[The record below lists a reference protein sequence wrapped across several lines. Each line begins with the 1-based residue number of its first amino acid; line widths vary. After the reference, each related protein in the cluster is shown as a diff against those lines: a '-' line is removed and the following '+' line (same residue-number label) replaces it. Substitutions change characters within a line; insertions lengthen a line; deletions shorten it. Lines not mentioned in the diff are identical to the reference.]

1 MPTGNWTTLSFDGR
15 QRVGV
20 SQLLQRSTFFTAMSQ
35 FRRISSSIK
44 PEQKL
49 SKPRYIHGTHRGR
62 LCFIESPE
70 GASCGL
76 ESQLSVGAYISIAS
90 PVELLQDLI
99 EGHPGDELVFI
110 NGALQGRYS
119 LEVVDIIRAARRSG
133 CGLRAA
139 VVRGLRG
146 RALSVASHRRHRNE
160 NAATA
165 TAAATRSL
173 PLITAAA
180 E

>member
-1 MPTGNWTTLSFDGR
+1 MFVHRKLTGDIRDSTLLKQIARTTTLTDGLQYALATGNWTTLSFDGR

-20 SQLLQRSTFFTAMSQ
+20 SQLLQRGTFFTAMSQ

-49 SKPRYIHGTHRGR
+49 SKPRYIHCTHRGR

-90 PVELLQDLI
+90 PVAVLQDLI
-99 EGHPGDELVFI
+99 CLLYTSPSPRD
-110 NGALQGRYS
+110 
-119 LEVVDIIRAARRSG
+119 
-133 CGLRAA
+133 GL
-139 VVRGLRG
+139 
-146 RALSVASHRRHRNE
+146 LSRMPSSA
-160 NAATA
+160 
-165 TAAATRSL
+165 
-173 PLITAAA
+173 
-180 E
+180 